1 MIKFYFSAAL
11 GILLALRFCILASE
25 SCWEN
30 DYEIGYQAAYGV
42 EENGITRNRPYFLF
56 TTSYSPESEGSTLTS
71 YDASFRGWDDFAE
84 SEKNLEIRALY
95 IDKTSDRWSLKTGF
109 QEISWG
115 ETFGLYI
122 LDLVNP
128 RDLTDPFFNDLS
140 WIRLP
145 VFTVNAQ
152 YFQDPWNCQLIFT
165 PIPRNNWLPKQGS
178 PWDVFPDIFD
188 NSSVLGPH
196 KFAVSRCG
204 QDAEYGGK
212 LEYLF
217 ESGIDL
223 TAYYFRHWNRYPVYK
238 AGIDVGI
245 DGAHS
250 FLKPVLRRIQTIG
263 ASFSKAYEEIVLR
276 GDSTLSFRTPW
287 QEPVFGLFKKTNL
300 WRTILGLDY
309 TNDNGMTVGFQ
320 YHFDLWNQGHLHSIS
335 IRYLQD
341 YVEGKYQFA
350 FFIYK
355 GINNG
360 DIWVQPAFIWNI
372 NDSASATLQ
381 ADILGGH
388 EGNGTP
394 KDGFIGPYRHK
405 SRFFLWVKYQW

>member
-1 MIKFYFSAAL
+1 MIKTFYFAAL
-11 GILLALRFCILASE
+11 LLGIPFSLFPSE

-30 DYEIGYQAAYGV
+30 EYEMGYQAAYGV
-42 EENGITRNRPYFLF
+42 EENGITRNRPYFLY
-56 TTSYSPESEGSTLTS
+56 TTTYRPESNEVPLTS
-71 YDASFRGWDDFAE
+71 YGASFRAWDDFAE
-84 SEKNLEIRALY
+84 HEKNFEIRALY
-95 IDKTSDRWSLKTGF
+95 LDKTADTWSLKVGF
-109 QEISWG
+109 QEVSWG

-122 LDLVNP
+122 LDIVNP
-128 RDLTDPFFNDLS
+128 RDLTDPFFNDLC

-145 VFTVNAQ
+145 VFAMNAQ
-152 YFQDPWNCQLIFT
+152 YFQEPWNCQLILT
-165 PIPRNNWLPKQGS
+165 PIPRNNWLPEKGS
-178 PWDVFPDIFD
+178 PWDVFPEIFD
-188 NSSVLGPH
+188 RSSLLGPH
-196 KFAVSRCG
+196 KFSVGRWG

-212 LEYLF
+212 IEYLF

-223 TAYYFRHWNRYPVYK
+223 TAYYFRHWNRYPVYR
-238 AGIDVGI
+238 AGF
-245 DGAHS
+245 DGTHS
-250 FLKPVLRRIQTIG
+250 YLKPVLRRIQTLG

-276 GDSTLSFRTPW
+276 GDSAVSFRTPW
-287 QEPVFGLFKKTNL
+287 QEPAFGLYRKTNL

-309 TNDNGMTVGFQ
+309 TNDNGMTAGFQ

-341 YVEGKYQFA
+341 YADGKYLFA

-360 DIWVQPAFIWNI
+360 DVWVQPAITWNI

-405 SRFFLWVKYQW
+405 SRFFLWIKYQF